1 MNDRASQEPVRVRG
15 FRAARELF
23 RAAAWFI
30 AIHAGIGFLA
40 LVLAAWVY
48 TRTLGDGPWALLGGW
63 TLASVYALL
72 GLAGGAA
79 AGLVAAVIAL
89 IATFERECRAWLE
102 RQTGTQDD
110 PSFAPF
116 TRDDLS
122 SRTREIA
129 DRIVAQ
135 TIGRIPLPNLIVRL
149 LSSQVCKLLFDDF
162 LTDCERRGLTVIHFG
177 DVRAWLL
184 VRGLALSIAPLLAR
198 LYLVRW
204 LIIGALTL
212 LAASVLLLALTTG

>member
-1 MNDRASQEPVRVRG
+1 MNDRESHEPVRVRG
-15 FRAARELF
+15 FRAAQELF
-23 RAAAWFI
+23 RATAWFI
-30 AIHAGIGFLA
+30 AIHAGIGLLA

-48 TRTLGDGPWALLGGW
+48 ARTLGDGPWALLGGW
-63 TLASVYALL
+63 TLAGVYALV

-102 RQTGTQDD
+102 RQAGTQDD

-122 SRTREIA
+122 SRTRELA
-129 DRIVAQ
+129 DRIVAR
-135 TIGRIPLPNLIVRL
+135 TVGRIPLPNLIVRL
-149 LSSQVCKLLFDDF
+149 LSSQVCKVLFDDF
-162 LTDCERRGLTVIHFG
+162 LTDCERRGLTVIRFG

-184 VRGLALSIAPLLAR
+184 ARGLALSIAPLLAR
-198 LYLVRW
+198 LYIVRW
-204 LIIGALTL
+204 LIIGTLATLAAAAVL
-212 LAASVLLLALTTG
+212 LAFVA